1 MAPHVDTDA
10 SLVADAGRVVAVS
23 DAFLDLTGY
32 CADDV
37 LHRPVDAFFRST
49 LRATAQNVDF
59 QTLEQPVNC
68 YVFTASLMAR
78 EVTLRVRHLRPT
90 LAEYYVQEV
99 PNSRLEE
106 RFFLVNQFFYS
117 ANVASVLFAWPGL
130 QVLRANQRYLDYA
143 GQPSDALPSVFG
155 KPLTQ
160 RMERRVREVSGR
172 FQPPAAQ
179 LDYARTLQLFGV
191 PALDGGQSYWDEIW
205 TPIWEC
211 GGIRCVLG
219 VFSDATERVRLRIQA
234 QEKDA
239 LIRLQRE
246 QLQAIVDN
254 MSDGLML
261 VDRSGEVKLLNQ
273 AARSLFYD
281 PDSFHRMGDTFR
293 HTRYFDLE
301 GSPLE
306 PQDTVAALVLQG
318 KAIQHRGLRC
328 ERPDRTMYMSE
339 SGSPI
344 YDEEGNVSA
353 AIVCS
358 RDVSAQM
365 ERNKMALD
373 EQRHLLEIE
382 QLQRE
387 NLQRAMEM
395 KDQFFS
401 LVTHELKT
409 PLAVIDLAV
418 QSIEHAVSSHPD
430 PRLGVYLGSIRQSNY
445 RQLRLVNNLLDMA
458 RLSSGHIRVH
468 RQNVDLVALCRGIV
482 DSVRIFT
489 EKKGIAL
496 LFHPDSESLAVSTDA
511 EKIERMLLNLLSNA
525 IKFSPDGG
533 PIAVALSCDGGWVS
547 LTVQDQGIGIPP
559 DKQELIFERFGQV
572 DSSLSRSAEG
582 TGIGLALVRQFAQ
595 ALGGSVSVV
604 SSLGRGS
611 AFTLRLPALPPQR
624 DAGCAVGDG
633 DFSQAATIEFADVFD

>member
-281 PDSFHRMGDTFR
+281 PDSFHRMGDTLR

>member
-1 MAPHVDTDA
+1 MAPLVDTDV
-10 SLVADAGRVVAVS
+10 SLVADAGRIVAVS
-23 DAFLDLTGY
+23 DAFLNLIGY
-32 CADDV
+32 SADDV
-37 LHRPVDAFFRST
+37 LHRPVDTFFRSA
-49 LRATAQNVDF
+49 LRATSQDVDF
-59 QTLEQPVNC
+59 QTLERPVSC

-78 EVTLRVRHLRPT
+78 EVTLIVRHLRPT

-106 RFFLVNQFFYS
+106 RFFLVNQFFYN
-117 ANVASVLFAWPGL
+117 ANVASLLFAWPGL
-130 QVLRANQRYLDYA
+130 HVLRANQRYLEYA

-160 RMERRVREVSGR
+160 RMQRRVREVSGR
-172 FQPPAAQ
+172 FEPPAAQ
-179 LDYARTLQLFGV
+179 LDYASTLQLYGV
-191 PALDGGQSYWDEIW
+191 PALDGGQRYWDEIW
-205 TPIWEC
+205 TPIWEG
-211 GGIRCVLG
+211 GGIRCVLC

-239 LIRLQRE
+239 LIHLQRE
-246 QLQAIVDN
+246 QLQAIVDS

-273 AARSLFYD
+273 AARSLYYD
-281 PDSFHRMGDTFR
+281 PDSLHRIGDTFR

-301 GSPLE
+301 GNRLE
-306 PQDTVAALVLQG
+306 PQDTVAACVLQG
-318 KAIQHRGLRC
+318 KAIQHRGMRC
-328 ERPDRTMYMSE
+328 ERPDRTLYMSE

-344 YDEEGNVSA
+344 YDEEGNVSS

-387 NLQRAMEM
+387 SLQRAIEM
-395 KDQFFS
+395 KDQIFS
-401 LVTHELKT
+401 LITHELKT

-418 QSIEHAVSSHPD
+418 QSIERAESPHPD
-430 PRLGVYLGSIRQSNY
+430 SRLAMYLGSIRQSNY

-458 RLSSGHIRVH
+458 RISSGHIRVR
-468 RQNVDLVALCRGIV
+468 RQNVDLVALCRSIV

-489 EKKGIAL
+489 EKKGISL
-496 LFHPDSESLAVSTDA
+496 VFHADSESLAVFTDA
-511 EKIERMLLNLLSNA
+511 EKMERMLLNLLSNA

-533 PIAVALSCDGGWVS
+533 PIDVALSCDGCWVS
-547 LTVQDQGIGIPP
+547 LTVRDQGIGIPL
-559 DKQELIFERFGQV
+559 DKQEIIFERFGQV

-595 ALGGSVSVV
+595 ALEGSVSVV
-604 SSLGRGS
+604 SSLGHGS
-611 AFTLRLPALPPQR
+611 TFTLRLPALPHQS
-624 DAGCAVGDG
+624 DADCALGDG
-633 DFSQAATIEFADVFD
+633 DFSQAATIEFADLFN